1 MNQEARESQP
11 DYQLKKNPVKSKLN
25 HHYESEEEKK
35 EEYKTAKKRAATG
48 RRATEEILDPEEQ
61 LQEESY
67 EDFSR
72 IAKHANFTVNGQEG
86 RVIQGQLVKVMKK
99 LAKQTNTT
107 FDAVFDKLCEKI
119 SDEKKKEDFV
129 KYIHDWFEHEEREL
143 AEAEGDSE
151 TSASGL
157 EEKKGIKVVMTYPGL
172 DGQEAQHVM
181 WCDAEAQLGQ

>member
-1 MNQEARESQP
+1 M
-11 DYQLKKNPVKSKLN
+11 N

-35 EEYKTAKKRAATG
+35 GESKTAKKRAENAEH
-48 RRATEEILDPEEQ
+48 AAEEILDPEEQ

-86 RVIQGQLVKVMKK
+86 RAIQGQLVKVMKK

-129 KYIHDWFEHEEREL
+129 KYIHDWFEHEEEGL
-143 AEAEGDSE
+143 AEAESDGIE
-151 TSASGL
+151 ASASGL
-157 EEKKGIKVVMTYPGL
+157 DEKKGIKVVMTYPGP

-181 WCDAEAQLGQ
+181 WCDAEAQIGQTAESGP